1 MTDLYDIL
9 VIGGGTGGYPAAIRA
24 AQLGMTVAC
33 IERREALGGTCLNV
47 GCIPSKAL
55 LHSTELFADVQQGM
69 EEHGIGIG
77 GVALNLPQ
85 LITRK
90 DEVVAGLTKGVE
102 HLFRKNKVEWVKG
115 SARFEAPDRLRV
127 ELNEGG
133 SRTLTAKKGIIIAT
147 GSESAPLKDV
157 EIDESRIVTSTGA
170 LSLPEVPRHMVVI
183 GAGYIGLEL
192 GSVWRRLGAEVT
204 VVEYLQGIVPSM
216 DREIARHLHK
226 ELERQGL
233 RFRFGTKVTGARPN
247 HDSVTL
253 SLEPAATGAA
263 EELDADVVLV
273 AIGRRPYV
281 AGLGLEEIGLAL
293 DERGRIPVVSGF
305 GTSVPGV
312 YAVGD
317 VIPGPM
323 LAHKTTLD
331 GVTCVEGIAGRYA
344 GVDYNTVP
352 EVIYTAPAVA
362 SVGQTEEELKA
373 SGVDYKVGKFP
384 FTAVSRARCNGDLRG
399 LAKILADAKTDRIL
413 GVHIFGP
420 DADTM
425 IPEAVLAM
433 EFGASTEDLALTVHA
448 HPTLPE
454 VIREAALVEL
464 GQAMHI

>member
-33 IERREALGGTCLNV
+33 IERRETLGGTCLNV

-157 EIDESRIVTSTGA
+157 EVDESRIVTSTGA

-373 SGVDYKVGKFP
+373 SGVDCKVGKFP